1 MTFETVATETPA
13 RAATSRIV
21 IRELGS
27 TRATVAVLKRYR
39 QRLTGRKCR
48 ATLGG
53 KPGWPGLECLGP
65 CRQEMTQHAQ
75 HPEVRR
81 YRHGG
86 DSGGRPRRLR
96 RQWRHGKL
104 IEELARHSHVVDQ
117 RHGWRPEDR
126 LAAGGHRFP
135 CRASERD
142 DPGRTDPERGLH
154 HQGAGRPG
162 LE

>member
-81 YRHGG
+81 YRHGAA
-86 DSGGRPRRLR
+86 SGGS
-96 RQWRHGKL
+96 GGTASSSKN
-104 IEELARHSHVVDQ
+104 SHVTLTWWTNATAGDLKTVWQ
-117 RHGWRPEDR
+117 Q
-126 LAAGGHRFP
+126 AATAFHVAHPNVTIQVEPIQNEAF
-135 CRASERD
+135 
-142 DPGRTDPERGLH
+142 TTKV
-154 HQGAGRPG
+154 
-162 LE
+162 